1 MYHHQYSGSP
11 KSYSR
16 GPCDLARRRPLYIN
30 GPFSPKTSI
39 YSRTPPC
46 SSHAPLSLFQSYFKP
61 SAPLEGASCGPSA
74 LPLSTLNLHQGD
86 ASPNDSLRDA
96 QLLTP
101 PSPIHNLTPQG
112 SFRMHHGV
120 ARESSV
126 RVRRQRILSG
136 HHSFNCPRTFSPHA
150 SFRRRQSSN
159 GLGSKGAPPYLG
171 RRNTISS
178 SGGGGHCPP
187 TPLSLRD
194 IYQLSRQGSLKSR
207 HSLFQQPSLVSLSL
221 GNRQTSIAENADE
234 NDTEAKKSPSIEEPE
249 NVAQKQTVSC
259 LLMILRLSDILSL
272 IAWLL
277 SQACSLI
284 RASCDIVS
292 LSNCIEKQSWLSMN

>member
-16 GPCDLARRRPLYIN
+16 GPCDLTRRRPLYIN

-39 YSRTPPC
+39 YNRTPC
-46 SSHAPLSLFQSYFKP
+46 ASLTPLSSFQSYFKP
-61 SAPLEGASCGPSA
+61 SAPLEGATCGSPA
-74 LPLSTLNLHQGD
+74 LPLSTFNLHQGD
-86 ASPNDSLRDA
+86 ASPNDSLREN
-96 QLLTP
+96 QLLPP

-112 SFRMHHGV
+112 SFRMHQGV

-136 HHSFNCPRTFSPHA
+136 HHSFNCPRTFSPRE

-159 GLGSKGAPPYLG
+159 GFGSKGAPPYLG

-178 SGGGGHCPP
+178 GGGGHCP

-221 GNRQTSIAENADE
+221 GNRQTSIAENVE
-234 NDTEAKKSPSIEEPE
+234 ETDTEAKKSPSIEEPG
-249 NVAQKQTVSC
+249 NVAQKLTVSC
-259 LLMILRLSDILSL
+259 LFLNLRFSARFSGTISWRLSQTGSL
-272 IAWLL
+272 LH
-277 SQACSLI
+277 SLYEFI
-284 RASCDIVS
+284 
-292 LSNCIEKQSWLSMN
+292 